1 MTTDPFTE
9 AARAE
14 AERQYPALNPDAE
27 KLTYPRSALREH
39 KRSAHIAGWE
49 AARTHLAAQE
59 PTDAEL
65 DALYDA
71 FMAGKATHSGQPELT
86 SAMEGSMKRTLLD
99 SWALSR
105 KRSEVDITAFTGAT
119 LALYGAS
126 LKKVKSPRFGRRGQ
140 RRVSVA

>member
-1 MTTDPFTE
+1 MTTDHFAE

-59 PTDAEL
+59 PTPADSKISG
-65 DALYDA
+65 YDLAVLRSTYQA
-71 FMAGKATHSGQPELT
+71 FGTRDSEWGEGAQAGMRAAAAILG
-86 SAMEGSMKRTLLD
+86 
-99 SWALSR
+99 
-105 KRSEVDITAFTGAT
+105 ITID
-119 LALYGAS
+119 
-126 LKKVKSPRFGRRGQ
+126 KEDDQ
-140 RRVSVA
+140 

>member
-1 MTTDPFTE
+1 MNTDPFTR

-59 PTDAEL
+59 PTPAEVEAAVL
-65 DALYDA
+65 GAVSYTHLTLPT
-71 FMAGKATHSGQPELT
+71 KA
-86 SAMEGSMKRTLLD
+86 
-99 SWALSR
+99 
-105 KRSEVDITAFTGAT
+105 
-119 LALYGAS
+119 
-126 LKKVKSPRFGRRGQ
+126 
-140 RRVSVA
+140 